1 MAHSTITQASGGSM
15 NISSA
20 LIAILVA
27 LLLGAISPGPSFIL
41 VVRNSLGLSRRDGL
55 ATAIG
60 MGFGGVCFSGVALA
74 GLYTLLNSVEW
85 LYGGLKMAGGAYLLY
100 LALRIWR
107 GSSESI
113 VLDRIRCDGAGSPGR
128 SFWTGLTTQLTNPKT
143 AIVYGSIFAAL
154 LPQHPPSWCYIAL
167 PPLVFAVEAG
177 WYTVVAVC
185 FSGHGIRHGYL
196 ESKVWIDRCAS
207 AAIAALGLRLIL
219 TAFRRTDLL
228 R

>member
-1 MAHSTITQASGGSM
+1 M

-20 LIAILVA
+20 LIAILMA
-27 LLLGAISPGPSFIL
+27 LLLGAISPGPSFVL

-55 ATAIG
+55 ATAMG
-60 MGFGGVCFSGVALA
+60 MGVGGVCFSGVALA

-107 GSSESI
+107 GSSSSI
-113 VLDRIRCDGAGSPGR
+113 VIDRTRPEAAPSPGR
-128 SFWTGLTTQLTNPKT
+128 SFWTGLSTQLTNPKT

-177 WYTVVAVC
+177 WYATVAVC
-185 FSGHGIRHGYL
+185 FSGRGLRHRYL
-196 ESKVWIDRCAS
+196 KAKIWIDRCAS
-207 AAIAALGLRLIL
+207 AAIAVLGLRLIL
-219 TAFRRTDLL
+219 TAYRGTDVLH
-228 R
+228 

>member
-1 MAHSTITQASGGSM
+1 M

-20 LIAILVA
+20 LLAILMA
-27 LLLGAISPGPSFIL
+27 LLIGAISPGPSFVL

-55 ATAIG
+55 ATAMG
-60 MGFGGVCFSGVALA
+60 MGVGGVCFSGVALA

-85 LYGGLKMAGGAYLLY
+85 LYGGLKIAGGAYLLY
-100 LALRIWR
+100 LALGIWR
-107 GSSESI
+107 GSSSSI
-113 VLDRIRCDGAGSPGR
+113 VIAGNRPEAKPNTGR

-154 LPQHPPSWCYIAL
+154 LPQHPPLWCYIAL

-177 WYTVVAVC
+177 WYATVAVC
-185 FSGHGIRHGYL
+185 FSGDGLRHRYL
-196 ESKVWIDRCAS
+196 NAKIWIDRCAS

-219 TAFRRTDLL
+219 AVYRRTDALH
-228 R
+228 

>member
-1 MAHSTITQASGGSM
+1 M

-20 LIAILVA
+20 LFAILMA

-41 VVRNSLGLSRRDGL
+41 VVRSSLGLSRRDGL
-55 ATAIG
+55 ATALG
-60 MGFGGVCFSGVALA
+60 MGLGGVCFSGVALA

-85 LYGGLKMAGGAYLLY
+85 LYGGLKLAGGAYLLY

-113 VLDRIRCDGAGSPGR
+113 VVDHSRSDAAPSLGR

-177 WYTVVAVC
+177 WYATVAVC
-185 FSGHGIRHGYL
+185 FSSRGLRHRYL
-196 ESKVWIDRCAS
+196 KSKVWIDRCAS
-207 AAIAALGLRLIL
+207 TAIAVLGLRLIL
-219 TAFRRTDLL
+219 TAYRRTELL